1 MMLDRSRS
9 GVISAE
15 LWYLWIWG
23 SLLMLLAIGSLI
35 VNPDFGVGAHVSHDR
50 MFGVFETNG
59 WHGLVGGLAGVA
71 ALLSAW
77 TRHRVREVALGVA
90 LVAGIGAAA
99 IFVVSGDGSAALG
112 LIPVDLAD
120 AITLHLSP
128 GILGL
133 ACVTFDM
140 RADTR

>member
-1 MMLDRSRS
+1 MKLDRSRS

-23 SLLMLLAIGSLI
+23 SMLMLLGIGSLI

-59 WHGLVGGLAGVA
+59 WHGLVGALAGVA

-77 TRHRVREVALGVA
+77 TRHWVREVALGVA
-90 LVAGIGAAA
+90 LLAGIGAAA
-99 IFVVSGDGSAALG
+99 IFVVSGDGSAAFG

-120 AITLHLSP
+120 AITLHLLP
-128 GILGL
+128 GVLGL
-133 ACVTFDM
+133 ACVAFDI
-140 RADTR
+140 RAGTR